1 MVRLEKIQL
10 IVCSATPRA
19 KKTLQVVSDVLSY
32 SEKIL
37 MDNALCS
44 ERKVDTVQ
52 AYIDAL
58 IDKCSLKSV
67 LVLIRQPLIGNIL
80 ECITDETWLAWSMNA
95 SSLAAI
101 EAISFSRGC
110 SELKLMT
117 HP

>member
-37 MDNALCS
+37 MDNALRS
-44 ERKVDTVQ
+44 EGKVDTVQ

-80 ECITDETWLAWSMNA
+80 ECTTNETWLAWSMNA

-101 EAISFSRGC
+101 EAISFS
-110 SELKLMT
+110 
-117 HP
+117 

>member
-1 MVRLEKIQL
+1 LVRLEKIQL

-44 ERKVDTVQ
+44 EGKVDTVQ

-67 LVLIRQPLIGNIL
+67 LLLIRQPLIGNIL

-101 EAISFSRGC
+101 EAISFS
-110 SELKLMT
+110 
-117 HP
+117 